1 MPESIEV
8 ISKLVNGR
16 VFGRTTAGLA
26 GDSQLSPESSDQLL
40 DHWKDYSLLDAMPLQ
55 DARAGDLTLVDSLLH
70 LAAWIAS
77 PAVVAFAPIAI
88 AEELFN
94 KSQVPP
100 SASKNPEPMALATG
114 GALID
119 PPSHKTSKPEAS
131 VYGSGKNAFSSG
143 HQKIIIGVDNLH
155 QSFET
160 AIVALRGERGSK
172 FCWHGIHPTAVIHP
186 TAQVAASANIGPYVT
201 VAAGCTIG
209 ERTCIH
215 SGVQIAGHCTIAED
229 CEIFSNAVLY
239 QGTILYPRVMLH
251 ASSVLGAY
259 GFGYRQCDNVHVRTA
274 QLGWVEV
281 ESDVEIGAGT
291 TIDRGT
297 YGPTRIGRGTKLD
310 NQIQIGHNVHI
321 GEHNLLCAQVGIA
334 GSSSTGSYV
343 VLGGQVGVRDHL
355 RLGDRTMAAAQ
366 AGIAMDVPD
375 GESVLGSPAL
385 PQREATQMWIHSRR
399 LPEIRKQ
406 IKTLESQMKSLM
418 QQMESLS
425 FPEPIYVP
433 ITEPMALAT
442 GGAPNDSP
450 SDKTSKPEASTYG
463 SGKKTIPSNPVNDDG
478 TGLHKRVAA

>member
-1 MPESIEV
+1 MPESIES

-16 VFGRTTAGLA
+16 VFHPTNDVL
-26 GDSQLSPESSDQLL
+26 GDSKLSSESINL
-40 DHWKDYSLLDAMPLQ
+40 WKNVSLLDAMPLQ
-55 DARAGDLTLVDSLLH
+55 DARESDLTLVDSLLH
-70 LAAWIAS
+70 LDAWLAS
-77 PAVVAFAPIAI
+77 PALVAFAPIAI
-88 AEELFN
+88 AEELFL
-94 KSQVPP
+94 KSQ
-100 SASKNPEPMALATG
+100 AALTA
-114 GALID
+114 
-119 PPSHKTSKPEAS
+119 P
-131 VYGSGKNAFSSG
+131 NAAP
-143 HQKIIIGVDNLH
+143 QETRCKIIIGVDNVH
-155 QSFET
+155 QSFQA
-160 AIVALRGERGSK
+160 AIVALRGERSSK
-172 FCWHGIHPTAVIHP
+172 FCWTGIHPTAVIHS
-186 TAQVAASANIGPYVT
+186 TAVVAASANIGPFVT

-215 SGVQIAGHCTIAED
+215 SGVQIAGHCTIGED

-239 QGTILYPRVMLH
+239 QGTILHARVMLH

-259 GFGYRQCDNVHVRTA
+259 GFGYRQHDNVHVRTA

-334 GSSSTGSYV
+334 GSASTGSYV

-366 AGIAMDVPD
+366 AGIANDVPA

-406 IKTLESQMKSLM
+406 IKTLENQMNNLIK
-418 QQMESLS
+418 QMASMS
-425 FPEPIYVP
+425 IP
-433 ITEPMALAT
+433 EPMAPTT
-442 GGAPNDSP
+442 GGTRTDVPLDRNSL
-450 SDKTSKPEASTYG
+450 PEAIAYG
-463 SGKKTIPSNPVNDDG
+463 SGIQ
-478 TGLHKRVAA
+478 KRVAA

>member
-1 MPESIEV
+1 MPKSIEA
-8 ISKLVNGR
+8 ISQLVNGQ
-16 VFGRTTAGLA
+16 VFHSANGLS
-26 GDSQLSPESSDQLL
+26 GDSKLSSAPVDS
-40 DHWKDYSLLDAMPLQ
+40 WKNVSLLDAMPLH
-55 DARAGDLTLVDSLLH
+55 DARASDLTLVDSLLH
-70 LAAWIAS
+70 LDAWIAS
-77 PAVVAFAPIAI
+77 PALVAFAPIGI
-88 AEELFN
+88 AEELFL
-94 KSQVPP
+94 KSQ
-100 SASKNPEPMALATG
+100 AT
-114 GALID
+114 
-119 PPSHKTSKPEAS
+119 STSVEADELRKPC
-131 VYGSGKNAFSSG
+131 
-143 HQKIIIGVDNLH
+143 KIVIGVDNAH
-155 QSFET
+155 QSFQA
-160 AIVALRGERGSK
+160 AIVALRGERITK
-172 FCWHGIHPTAVIHP
+172 FCWTGIHPTAVIHP
-186 TAQVAASANIGPYVT
+186 TAIVAASANIGPYVT

-215 SGVQIAGHCTIAED
+215 SGVQIAGHCTIGDD

-239 QGTILYPRVMLH
+239 QGTILHARVMLH

-259 GFGYRQCDNVHVRTA
+259 GFGYRQHDNVHVRTA

-334 GSSSTGSYV
+334 GSASTGNYV

-366 AGIAMDVPD
+366 AGIAMDVPA

-406 IKTLESQMKSLM
+406 IKTLETQMNNLIK
-418 QQMESLS
+418 QMASLS
-425 FPEPIYVP
+425 DGN
-433 ITEPMALAT
+433 TA
-442 GGAPNDSP
+442 
-450 SDKTSKPEASTYG
+450 PEANAYG
-463 SGKKTIPSNPVNDDG
+463 SGIQ
-478 TGLHKRVAA
+478 KRVAA

>member
-1 MPESIEV
+1 MPESIE
-8 ISKLVNGR
+8 IICKLVDGR
-16 VFGRTTAGLA
+16 VFSAAGGLSS
-26 GDSQLSPESSDQLL
+26 DSQLMPNDPSP
-40 DHWKDYSLLDAMPLQ
+40 WKSYALQDAMPLQ
-55 DARAGDLTLVDSLLH
+55 DARVSDLTLVDSLLH
-70 LAAWIAS
+70 LEAWIAS
-77 PAVVAFAPIAI
+77 PALVAFAPMKV
-88 AEELFN
+88 AEELAQ
-94 KSQVPP
+94 KSQ
-100 SASKNPEPMALATG
+100 A
-114 GALID
+114 ID
-119 PPSHKTSKPEAS
+119 QRPA
-131 VYGSGKNAFSSG
+131 N
-143 HQKIIIGVDNLH
+143 KIVIGVENLH
-155 QSFET
+155 QAFQT
-160 AIVALRGERGSK
+160 AIAALRGERSTK
-172 FCWHGIHPTAVIHP
+172 FSWTGIHPTAVIHP
-186 TAQVAASANIGPYVT
+186 SAKVASSANIGPYVT
-201 VAAGCTIG
+201 VAAGCEIG

-215 SGVQIAGHCTIAED
+215 SGVQIAGHCIIGED

-239 QGTILYPRVMLH
+239 QGTILHSRVMLH

-334 GSSSTGSYV
+334 GSSSTGNYV

-366 AGIAMDVPD
+366 AGIAMDVPA

-406 IKTLESQMKSLM
+406 IKTLESQMKTLM
-418 QQMESLS
+418 QQMESMAN
-425 FPEPIYVP
+425 FEPTAP
-433 ITEPMALAT
+433 AAGNSEPTALAAGCAKEDAT
-442 GGAPNDSP
+442 KSSISMATAATAVGSAEKQSFIGNP
-450 SDKTSKPEASTYG
+450 SHGKSISEAIVNG
-463 SGKKTIPSNPVNDDG
+463 SGFD
-478 TGLHKRVAA
+478 KRAAA

>member
-26 GDSQLSPESSDQLL
+26 ADSQLSPESSDQLL

-70 LAAWIAS
+70 LHAWIAS
-77 PAVVAFAPIAI
+77 PAVVAFAPMAI

-94 KSQVPP
+94 KSQALLPP
-100 SASKNPEPMALATG
+100 NNNPEPMALATG
-114 GALID
+114 GA
-119 PPSHKTSKPEAS
+119 PSDSPSDRTSKPEAS
-131 VYGSGKNAFSSG
+131 AYGSGKNAFSSD

-172 FCWHGIHPTAVIHP
+172 FCWNGIHPTAVIHP
-186 TAQVAASANIGPYVT
+186 TAQVATSANIGPYVT

-215 SGVQIAGHCTIAED
+215 SGVQIAGHCKIAED

-239 QGTILYPRVMLH
+239 QGTILHPRVMLH

-366 AGIAMDVPD
+366 SGIAMDVPA
-375 GESVLGSPAL
+375 GESVLGTPAL
-385 PQREATQMWIHSRR
+385 PQREATQIWIHSRR

-425 FPEPIYVP
+425 NPEPITVP

-442 GGAPNDSP
+442 GSAPSDFP
-450 SDKTSKPEASTYG
+450 SDKTSKPEASAYG
-463 SGKKTIPSNPVNDDG
+463 SGKKTIPSGQANDDG
-478 TGLHKRVAA
+478 IGFHKRVAA